1 MSVGACQS
9 TKGYAVG
16 YPKMGHAMQ
25 ASGRDMV
32 YSCSWPAYLGSNE
45 SAKPFDAMIAAGC
58 NLWRNWHDIQGNW
71 GSVSSIIDHWGGALR
86 HTDRTRTR

>member
-1 MSVGACQS
+1 
-9 TKGYAVG
+9 
-16 YPKMGHAMQ
+16 MGHAMQ

-45 SAKPFDAMIAAGC
+45 TAKPFDAMIAAGC

-86 HTDRTRTR
+86 HRSHPYSMKVGSGCALSFPSLL